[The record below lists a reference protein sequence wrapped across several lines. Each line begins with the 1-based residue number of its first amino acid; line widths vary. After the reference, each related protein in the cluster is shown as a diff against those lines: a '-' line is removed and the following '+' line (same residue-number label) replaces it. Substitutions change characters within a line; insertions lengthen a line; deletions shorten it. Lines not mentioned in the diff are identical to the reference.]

1 MIGSPGSGLMTTGS
15 LRSTSLVVQ
24 ASPFLPLMFIAS
36 EPHTPSR
43 HERRKLSDGS
53 IAFSFISASS
63 SMRSLPSSS
72 TSRVCMRGFASVSGS

>member
-1 MIGSPGSGLMTTGS
+1 MFV
-15 LRSTSLVVQ
+15 RQ

-43 HERRKLSDGS
+43 QERRKLRLGS
-53 IAFSFISASS
+53 SAFSFISASS

-72 TSRVCMRGFASVSGS
+72 TSSVCIEGGAPVSGS